1 MLEDI
6 EMYQEIADGLIGNIN
21 RISDM
26 LATGEETQNEQKQ
39 GLP

>member
-6 EMYQEIADGLIGNIN
+6 DMYQEIADGLIGNIN
-21 RISDM
+21 LISDM
-26 LATGEETQNEQKQ
+26 LATGEATQNEQKQ